1 MANTENTKG
10 IIYKATN
17 LITNETYIGATT
29 KSIEERKND
38 HIQKSD
44 KGKGYKFHN
53 AISTY
58 GADSFRW
65 DQIDTA
71 SGVDELASKEIK
83 YILEY
88 DTFGNGLNSD
98 KGGGIKKTVYQY
110 NLDGSLNTTFEDL
123 TLAGNSIN
131 VRKQDISR
139 ACWSV
144 NNSLG
149 GFIWS
154 YEYKEPFIPQPDNR
168 KKEVVQY
175 SLGGNKLAHYVSA
188 SEASRKTGISKT
200 CITRCC
206 RGEREQSGGF
216 LWRYS

>member
-1 MANTENTKG
+1 MANTENIKG

-65 DQIDTA
+65 NQLDTA
-71 SGVDELASKEIK
+71 SGIDELASKEIK
-83 YILEY
+83 YISEY
-88 DTFGNGLNSD
+88 HAFENGLNSD
-98 KGGGIKKTVYQY
+98 KGGGIKKTIYQY
-110 NLDGSLNTTFEDL
+110 NLDGTLKDTFEDL
-123 TLAGNSIN
+123 TSASNAIG

-139 ACWSV
+139 ACWNVS
-144 NNSLG
+144 NTLG
-149 GFIWS
+149 RFFWS
-154 YEYKEPFIPQPDNR
+154 YNYQELFSPQTDSR
-168 KKEVVQY
+168 KKEVIQY
-175 SLGGNKLAHYVSA
+175 SLGGNKLALYVSA

-206 RGEREQSGGF
+206 RGERDQTGGF